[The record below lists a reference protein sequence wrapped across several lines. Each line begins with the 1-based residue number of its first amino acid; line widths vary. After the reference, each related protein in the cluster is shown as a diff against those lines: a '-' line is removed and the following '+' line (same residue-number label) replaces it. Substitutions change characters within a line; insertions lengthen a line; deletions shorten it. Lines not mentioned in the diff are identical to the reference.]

1 MTPTQTMKTNDIK
14 QAAIDVHSRKAG
26 AFVASYEDMTD
37 DPYANAFVYSRKR
50 LAKLLDRYL
59 PTKGDGLRALDVG
72 CGPGVYMGILAERGF
87 DVAGVDGSPEM
98 LALARENNPGAA
110 LHQSDVET
118 LPIATASVDLVLC
131 IEVLRYL
138 PDPSITIREIGRV
151 LKPGGVCIATASP
164 AFGLNGYLLVN
175 RVAERLPMFGLQRI
189 RQFFTTSGQLRRQF
203 RGAGFG
209 DVDVH
214 GVYTGALNWVERL
227 APRALRTYLQAWEPV
242 DEVLSDGPVLRELSN
257 MFLVHA
263 VRG

>member
-1 MTPTQTMKTNDIK
+1 MNQAQTMKTNDIK

-26 AFVASYEDMTD
+26 KFVASYDDMTV
-37 DPYANAFVYSRKR
+37 DPYASAFVYSRKR
-50 LAKLLDRYL
+50 LATYLDRYL

-87 DVAGVDGSPEM
+87 SVVGVDGSPEM
-98 LALARENNPGAA
+98 LALARENNPTAE
-110 LHQSDVET
+110 LHKSDVET
-118 LPIATASVDLVLC
+118 LPIPDASVDLVLC

-151 LKPGGVCIATASP
+151 LKPGGICIATASP
-164 AFGLNGYLLVN
+164 AFSLNGYLLVN
-175 RVAERLPMFGLQRI
+175 RVAEKVPMFGLQRI
-189 RQFFTTSGQLRRQF
+189 RQFFTTSGELRRQF
-203 RGAGFG
+203 RDAGFPRA
-209 DVDVH
+209 DVH

-227 APRALRTYLQAWEPV
+227 APRALRSYLRAWEPV

-257 MFLVHA
+257 MFVVHA